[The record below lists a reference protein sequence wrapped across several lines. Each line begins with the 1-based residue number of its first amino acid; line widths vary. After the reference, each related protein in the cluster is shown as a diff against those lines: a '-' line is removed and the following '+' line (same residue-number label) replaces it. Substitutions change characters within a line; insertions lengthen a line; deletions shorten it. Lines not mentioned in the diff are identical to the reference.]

1 MLKVYKR
8 VIALLVCIVLFIST
22 IYTTFAVTKSEDPAI
37 FAQTFESITNISSV
51 CSSGG
56 GNGTATLVN
65 GLFDGKSLK
74 LNIASWEY
82 LNINLETLNDTVVA
96 NSKALV
102 IEVQMP
108 SNSSVAN
115 LGFLLTEENVDN
127 FKPIETD
134 NKTAKV
140 YLVDATN
147 NSYNEVTVTKDNRMN
162 FVPAGFKGWVVI
174 NIDDY
179 FEYNWGSGNG
189 IVEPE
194 KISQITIAASGQN
207 IEYYFDN
214 IGFAASQE
222 SFIEKLG
229 ATENQDVPENQES
242 EYGQTFDEITKVED
256 SYRNDS
262 SLSGAKIG
270 LAENIFEGKSLEIA
284 LDTGSWFNANV
295 KLNNN
300 SSEDISNAKAF
311 VFQVKMPVEA
321 SDPMLQILLNEDQ
334 TECFRPIETE
344 DKTAKVYVVD
354 AETNKYTVINITPEN
369 RRNFVPS
376 GFKGWVVIN
385 IDDYFENHW
394 TNGGNKKLEPQKV
407 NFIQISGMDSGK
419 ESYYFD
425 NIGFVASQES
435 FIEKLGAT
443 ENQDAPENQNA
454 EYGQTFDEITKVE
467 DSYRDDSSL
476 SGAKIGLAENIF
488 EGNSLEVALDT
499 GSWFNA
505 NVKLNNR
512 NNREL
517 SKSKAFVFQVKMPV
531 EASNPMLQILLNED
545 QTECFRPIETEDK
558 TAKVYL
564 VDAETNKYTVI
575 NITPGNRRN
584 FVPSGFKGWV
594 VINIDDYFET
604 HWTNGGNEILE
615 PQKVNFIQISGM
627 DSGKESYYFDNIG
640 FVPDVQTFLNK
651 IGATTFKYDFSTNI
665 SNAISLDNVVETE
678 GDVQTA
684 LMFEGNG
691 ADGKQ
696 SLLFNSTKP
705 FTAKIKMQFNN
716 VYFEPHYI
724 VLRLSLKKGSG
735 NIKNISAYNSDS
747 NKFILNKMDDISL
760 FYSDNLQESI
770 SATVIPDG
778 FDGWV
783 CLPINNFVYE
793 NINTQPNVILDASK
807 IQYISFESDQVVCCI
822 ADSILAETTDAIKEA
837 LLLINPVKP
846 NFDNPKLLAQNYV
859 IGQDFDGKF
868 KNDFMDLSSSVELSL
883 VDNVFGT
890 GNSLAMINSP
900 DVPWGYF
907 TGIGL
912 HFDRPERI
920 KNAEAVVMR
929 LKLAPNMSGSSLQSK
944 FYLYEGEPNNMSS
957 IGEVYTN
964 ADSYSEALG
973 NATDITLIN
982 MKNRTYK
989 EVTLSDSSSII
1000 PSEFDGYVVIPFSY
1014 FSKKHEGYTY
1024 EDNGKLDLKYVKQ
1037 ICIVLTGVDTNSY
1050 SYVDDIGFLN
1060 DTDEF
1065 LDYIGA
1071 EPYTT
1076 PNVVRVQDFDG
1087 KTADKSFTDMSGTTA
1102 FEFVNEFSSGKSLR
1116 LYNKEGNET
1125 PMFMAGINLDVS
1137 DREEVKDATSIMF
1150 KIKVGQSLNEA
1161 SITTSFMLFESQR
1174 ENDGI
1179 GEVFQGHTSSGA
1191 TVTLVNEKT
1200 KEIRKIKLDN
1210 GYDFLAEGFD
1220 GYVILP
1226 FSYFGDKNEGY
1237 TYVDNNKP
1245 DPSLAKVLMLYSTA
1259 MDFNSSYIIDDI
1271 CFINNTEEY
1280 LAGLSD
1286 YRNFIKNN
1294 FTPFQD
1300 FEDCVVGDQIDA
1312 LSEKQIIGAVSSTQC
1327 SIAIGD
1333 KDIDSGKY
1341 MQLFPLSNWIDMYLY
1356 SNIKDRSLI
1365 HNTEGFVVRIKTPA
1379 PTESGQIC
1387 KLRFMAVEGGENLSN
1402 MGQGEVYIHDKSDKP
1417 VTVTLIDAH
1426 TLKAEEKTFK
1436 SKDFLPMGFDGWL
1449 VLPWS
1454 YFNGMNE
1461 GYPILNKKLEP
1472 NKINNIIIELAEAE
1486 PLSQYSFD
1494 TFGLVDSISE
1504 FIKNPGT
1511 AATYSDEEYYF
1522 EPEPEY
1528 DYVSVDPYKVK
1539 SDIKDKN
1546 SVDNEIK
1553 KTFVNIIVAG
1563 SAAVIVV
1570 VIVFAII
1577 LLNKKGFFIKK
1588 TSRKGGNRS

>member
-162 FVPAGFKGWVVI
+162 FVPA
-174 NIDDY
+174 
-179 FEYNWGSGNG
+179 
-189 IVEPE
+189 
-194 KISQITIAASGQN
+194 
-207 IEYYFDN
+207 
-214 IGFAASQE
+214 
-222 SFIEKLG
+222 
-229 ATENQDVPENQES
+229 
-242 EYGQTFDEITKVED
+242 
-256 SYRNDS
+256 
-262 SLSGAKIG
+262 
-270 LAENIFEGKSLEIA
+270 
-284 LDTGSWFNANV
+284 
-295 KLNNN
+295 
-300 SSEDISNAKAF
+300 
-311 VFQVKMPVEA
+311 
-321 SDPMLQILLNEDQ
+321 
-334 TECFRPIETE
+334 
-344 DKTAKVYVVD
+344 
-354 AETNKYTVINITPEN
+354 
-369 RRNFVPS
+369 
-376 GFKGWVVIN
+376 
-385 IDDYFENHW
+385 
-394 TNGGNKKLEPQKV
+394 
-407 NFIQISGMDSGK
+407 
-419 ESYYFD
+419 
-425 NIGFVASQES
+425 
-435 FIEKLGAT
+435 
-443 ENQDAPENQNA
+443 
-454 EYGQTFDEITKVE
+454 
-467 DSYRDDSSL
+467 
-476 SGAKIGLAENIF
+476 
-488 EGNSLEVALDT
+488 
-499 GSWFNA
+499 
-505 NVKLNNR
+505 
-512 NNREL
+512 
-517 SKSKAFVFQVKMPV
+517 
-531 EASNPMLQILLNED
+531 
-545 QTECFRPIETEDK
+545 
-558 TAKVYL
+558 
-564 VDAETNKYTVI
+564 
-575 NITPGNRRN
+575 
-584 FVPSGFKGWV
+584 GFKGWV

-929 LKLAPNMSGSSLQSK
+929 LKLAP
-944 FYLYEGEPNNMSS
+944 
-957 IGEVYTN
+957 
-964 ADSYSEALG
+964 
-973 NATDITLIN
+973 
-982 MKNRTYK
+982 
-989 EVTLSDSSSII
+989 
-1000 PSEFDGYVVIPFSY
+1000 YV
-1014 FSKKHEGYTY
+1014 
-1024 EDNGKLDLKYVKQ
+1024 
-1037 ICIVLTGVDTNSY
+1037 
-1050 SYVDDIGFLN
+1050 
-1060 DTDEF
+1060 
-1065 LDYIGA
+1065 
-1071 EPYTT
+1071 
-1076 PNVVRVQDFDG
+1076 
-1087 KTADKSFTDMSGTTA
+1087 
-1102 FEFVNEFSSGKSLR
+1102 
-1116 LYNKEGNET
+1116 
-1125 PMFMAGINLDVS
+1125 
-1137 DREEVKDATSIMF
+1137 
-1150 KIKVGQSLNEA
+1150 
-1161 SITTSFMLFESQR
+1161 
-1174 ENDGI
+1174 
-1179 GEVFQGHTSSGA
+1179 
-1191 TVTLVNEKT
+1191 
-1200 KEIRKIKLDN
+1200 
-1210 GYDFLAEGFD
+1210 
-1220 GYVILP
+1220 
-1226 FSYFGDKNEGY
+1226 
-1237 TYVDNNKP
+1237 
-1245 DPSLAKVLMLYSTA
+1245 
-1259 MDFNSSYIIDDI
+1259 
-1271 CFINNTEEY
+1271 
-1280 LAGLSD
+1280 
-1286 YRNFIKNN
+1286 
-1294 FTPFQD
+1294 
-1300 FEDCVVGDQIDA
+1300 
-1312 LSEKQIIGAVSSTQC
+1312 
-1327 SIAIGD
+1327 
-1333 KDIDSGKY
+1333 
-1341 MQLFPLSNWIDMYLY
+1341 W
-1356 SNIKDRSLI
+1356 
-1365 HNTEGFVVRIKTPA
+1365 
-1379 PTESGQIC
+1379 
-1387 KLRFMAVEGGENLSN
+1387 
-1402 MGQGEVYIHDKSDKP
+1402 
-1417 VTVTLIDAH
+1417 
-1426 TLKAEEKTFK
+1426 
-1436 SKDFLPMGFDGWL
+1436 
-1449 VLPWS
+1449 
-1454 YFNGMNE
+1454 
-1461 GYPILNKKLEP
+1461 
-1472 NKINNIIIELAEAE
+1472 
-1486 PLSQYSFD
+1486 
-1494 TFGLVDSISE
+1494 
-1504 FIKNPGT
+1504 
-1511 AATYSDEEYYF
+1511 
-1522 EPEPEY
+1522 
-1528 DYVSVDPYKVK
+1528 
-1539 SDIKDKN
+1539 
-1546 SVDNEIK
+1546 
-1553 KTFVNIIVAG
+1553 
-1563 SAAVIVV
+1563 
-1570 VIVFAII
+1570 
-1577 LLNKKGFFIKK
+1577 
-1588 TSRKGGNRS
+1588 